1 MHDKE
6 NWSPVILKGRLH
18 PTVGSLKAGH
28 SSEFETMKAFIAP
41 DKYDTEGGRKDAL
54 FNLY

>member
-1 MHDKE
+1 
-6 NWSPVILKGRLH
+6 LH
-18 PTVGSLKAGH
+18 PTVGFLKAGQ
-28 SSEFETMKAFIAP
+28 SSEFEKMKAFIAP